1 MIMESDAFTGFVIL
15 IGTFSIYALVL
26 MGCMERQ
33 IKRVNKVLLQDEEDS
48 KYVN

>member
-1 MIMESDAFTGFVIL
+1 MESDAVAGLVIL
-15 IGTFSIYALVL
+15 LGTFSLCAMVL

-33 IKRVNKVLLQDEEDS
+33 LKVINKILTDAEEDS

>member
-1 MIMESDAFTGFVIL
+1 MEGCDVTGLIILVGSFSLCAF
-15 IGTFSIYALVL
+15 VL

-33 IKRVNKVLLQDEEDS
+33 LKRLNKILTDAEEDS

>member
-1 MIMESDAFTGFVIL
+1 MVMESDAVAGLVIL
-15 IGTFSIYALVL
+15 IGTFSLCAMVL

-33 IKRVNKVLLQDEEDS
+33 LKRLNKILTDAEEDS